1 MSDGNGQ
8 LYRIIGANLMNS
20 LAPAEQDYILAIASN
35 SMWVC
40 FCSNTKMY
48 IVPNAKDL
56 DPTELRTILEIQ
68 NKEFI
73 TAMDFLN
80 DTQLVCG
87 TISGH
92 IFKFDVESKEQTDI
106 AVALDEEQVM
116 SIDTHSNTEVVLL
129 NTPTTVYLLNAKL
142 DKILY
147 KQMLNHQFKN
157 SSDKS

>member
-1 MSDGNGQ
+1 MKQIPEDGYNLGFATDRISIHRYNQQGYLLSDGNGQ

-35 SMWVC
+35 STWVC

-80 DTQLVCG
+80 DT
-87 TISGH
+87 
-92 IFKFDVESKEQTDI
+92 
-106 AVALDEEQVM
+106 
-116 SIDTHSNTEVVLL
+116 
-129 NTPTTVYLLNAKL
+129 
-142 DKILY
+142 
-147 KQMLNHQFKN
+147 
-157 SSDKS
+157 